1 MMIFKR
7 IILGGCL
14 IGASFF
20 VACQSN
26 AEEPS
31 SEANQAQTS
40 EAESDANQ
48 EDEKSLEVNEPSELA
63 LLMRSMYDKNLALK
77 QDIKAGKIPE
87 SFPEDFLNIHTA
99 QANEN
104 LNETFDALAKE
115 YIANMEAITQAKT
128 TEEGVKAYNA
138 MVNTCASC
146 HTIYCQGPLA
156 KIRRMKI
163 KDFESEL

>member
-1 MMIFKR
+1 MILRKIF
-7 IILGGCL
+7 LGGCL
-14 IGASFF
+14 FGASFF
-20 VACQSN
+20 VACQEGNTAESN
-26 AEEPS
+26 GKEEPETLVATE
-31 SEANQAQTS
+31 EAT
-40 EAESDANQ
+40 E
-48 EDEKSLEVNEPSELA
+48 EKDLMVSEPSELA
-63 LLMRSMYDKNLALK
+63 LLMRSMYEKNLALK
-77 QDIKAGKIPE
+77 KEIKKGNIPE
-87 SFPEDFLNIHTA
+87 SFPEDFLTIHTA
-99 QANEN
+99 KANEN

-115 YIANMEAITQAKT
+115 YISNMEAITQAKT